1 MFNIE
6 KVAIKEKAVPL
17 LKVVLANEG
26 QKPNFDDVQVL
37 SDLYTEKYGKA
48 TTDVNE
54 LFLYRESLVQKYAD
68 VYEAEQKYNEFVKQ
82 FDNIIESEHFF
93 LKLGKEVAKHLQN
106 VGMTAMRYN
115 IDGLEL
121 QAQFRKHRNEFIN
134 FAPFSTTYNPSKV
147 KPQVDTTKV
156 NVDTNNTSRTRKGR
170 AVVIE
175 GVQYQ
180 SLTDYAR
187 SQISDLSSVT
197 AYDKSLG
204 RDRLHTPLIKKWL
217 HDNKGI
223 DL

>member
-6 KVAIKEKAVPL
+6 KVAIKEKAIPL
-17 LKVVLANEG
+17 LQQVLANEG
-26 QKPNFDDVQVL
+26 NKPNFDDTKVL
-37 SDLYTEKYGKA
+37 ESLYAEKYGKA
-48 TTDVNE
+48 HENFND
-54 LFLYRESLVQKYAD
+54 LFLFRESLVQKYAD
-68 VYEAEQKYNEFVKQ
+68 VYDAEVKYNEYVKQ

-93 LKLGKEVAKHLQN
+93 EKLGKEIAKHLQN

-134 FAPFSTTYNPSKV
+134 FAPFSTTYNPSKT
-147 KPQVDTTKV
+147 KPDIDTTKV
-156 NVDTNNTSRTRKGR
+156 NVNTNNTSRTRKGR

-204 RDRLHTPLIKKWL
+204 KDRLHTPLIKKWL

>member
-6 KVAIKEKAVPL
+6 KVAIKEKAIPL
-17 LKVVLANEG
+17 LQQVLANEG
-26 QKPNFDDVQVL
+26 QKPNFDDTKVL
-37 SDLYTEKYGKA
+37 ESLYVEKYSKA
-48 TTDVNE
+48 HENFND
-54 LFLYRESLVQKYAD
+54 LFLFRESLVQKYAD
-68 VYEAEQKYNEFVKQ
+68 VYEAEKQYNEFVKQ

-93 LKLGKEVAKHLQN
+93 EKLGKEIAKHLQN

-204 RDRLHTPLIKKWL
+204 RDRLHTPLIKAWL
-217 HDNKGI
+217 KANKGI

>member
-6 KVAIKEKAVPL
+6 KSNIKEKALPL

-26 QKPNFDDVQVL
+26 KKPNFDDVQVL
-37 SDLYTEKYGKA
+37 SDLYTEKYGKPA
-48 TTDVNE
+48 DNFND
-54 LFLYRESLVQKYAD
+54 LFLFRESLVQKYAD
-68 VYEAEQKYNEFVKQ
+68 VYEAEQAYNNFVRQ
-82 FDNIIESEHFF
+82 FDNILDTEVFF
-93 LKLGKEVAKHLQN
+93 NKLGVGIAEHL
-106 VGMTAMRYN
+106 VKAGMQALRYN
-115 IDGLEL
+115 INGLEL

-156 NVDTNNTSRTRKGR
+156 NVDTNNTSHTRKGR
-170 AVVIE
+170 AVTIE
-175 GVQYQ
+175 GIQYQ

>member
-1 MFNIE
+1 MFNVE
-6 KVAIKEKAVPL
+6 KCNIKEKAIPL
-17 LKVVLANEG
+17 LQQVLANDG
-26 QKPNFDDVQVL
+26 KKPNIDDTKVL
-37 SDLYTEKYGKA
+37 ESLYVEKYGKA
-48 TTDVNE
+48 HENFND
-54 LFLYRESLVQKYAD
+54 LFLFRESLVQKYSD
-68 VYEAEQKYNEFVKQ
+68 LYEAEVKYNELQKQ

-93 LKLGKEVAKHLQN
+93 EKLGKEVGKYLKK
-106 VGMTAMRYN
+106 VGMQALRYN

-134 FAPFSTTYNPSKV
+134 FAPFSTTYNPSKT
-147 KPQVDTTKV
+147 KPDIDTTKV
-156 NVDTNNTSRTRKGR
+156 NVNTGNTSRTRKGR

-197 AYDKSLG
+197 AYDKTLG